1 MAKIGFIGLG
11 NMGLPMAGNLVKKGH
26 EVKGFD
32 IMEDNL
38 SKAAQLGI
46 RKVGNA
52 AEAAKEVEHVVTMV
66 PTGKETIAL
75 YEGSGVLQAARKG
88 TLFIDSS
95 TIDVSSARKAHDLAK
110 AAGMLA
116 VDAPV
121 SGGTGGAQGG
131 TLTFMVGGTKEA
143 FEKAKPVLEGMGR
156 KLVHCGDAGAGQAA
170 KICNNMMMAINTLG
184 VCEGIA
190 LAERLGLSHQA
201 LFEVVSTSSGS
212 SWTMNNY
219 CPVPGPVPT
228 SPANNGYRPGF
239 MTQLLV
245 KDLTLA
251 QQAAQETGAA
261 TPMGASALAFFRLY
275 MTMADSGARDF
286 SSVMEFVRGTK
297 PKG

>member
-11 NMGLPMAGNLVKKGH
+11 NMGLPMAGNLAKKGH
-26 EVKGFD
+26 QVLGFD

-38 SKAAQLGI
+38 SKAAQLGVK
-46 RKVGNA
+46 KVGSA
-52 AEAAKEVEHVVTMV
+52 AEAAKGVDHVVTMV
-66 PTGKETIAL
+66 PTGKETLAL
-75 YEGSGVLQAARKG
+75 YEGAGILQAAAKS
-88 TLFIDSS
+88 TLFIDCS
-95 TIDVSSARKAHDLAK
+95 TIDVASARKAHELAK
-110 AAGMLA
+110 AAGLLA

-121 SGGTGGAQGG
+121 SGGTGGAHGA
-131 TLTFMVGGTKEA
+131 TLTFMVGGSKEA
-143 FEKAKPVLEGMGR
+143 FEKAKPILEGMGR

-201 LFEVVSTSSGS
+201 LWEVVSTSSGS
-212 SWTMNNY
+212 SWTMNAY

-228 SPANNGYRPGF
+228 SPANHDYKPGF

-251 QQAAQETGAA
+251 QQAAQEMGAS
-261 TPMGASALAFFRLY
+261 TPMGAQALALFRLY
-275 MTMADSGARDF
+275 MTMANSGTRDF
-286 SSVMEFVRGTK
+286 SSVMEFVRGK
-297 PKG
+297 LG